1 MTCLSLAVTY
11 IYTDKVLL
19 NVDNAI
25 NVLDL
30 AKKYL
35 LGPLE
40 DRTASYITEH
50 LMPQNVC
57 FFLDSANLLG
67 DVMKKTFSTQTTID
81 EKYVELVADIF
92 SEECAPPSVAAMC
105 PSARFD

>member
-67 DVMKKTFSTQTTID
+67 DVMKKYVLLFSIGLSLEHGHHVVKKRTGRGTRLEGQRA
-81 EKYVELVADIF
+81 VLG
-92 SEECAPPSVAAMC
+92 PG
-105 PSARFD
+105 